1 MKRVQTP
8 VRREDAAADRLVK
21 YLNKFLHSE
30 RAMARSC
37 LLYKIVIDGSGKIE
51 PTQKSDYLRPKRRQI
66 AFQADIVI
74 RDKKSQVPLVVIEL
88 KYGTFSTHD
97 VLTYS
102 TKALRH
108 KEIYPYLRYGFAV
121 AGGKR
126 INEKFFTHNVGFDFA
141 LAFAE
146 RPSGRTDLRKLVE
159 RQIKIARS
167 LIDRKTNPKL
177 PRFRWTVPLEQ
188 NKKDK
193 HG

>member
-1 MKRVQTP
+1 MKSVQTP

-108 KEIYPYLRYGFAV
+108 KEIYPYLRYGFAI
-121 AGGKR
+121 AGGKH
-126 INEKFFTHNVGFDFA
+126 INEKFFLHNVGFDFA
-141 LAFAE
+141 LAFPE
-146 RPSGRTDLRKLVE
+146 RPGGRNGLRELVE

-167 LIDRKTNPKL
+167 LIDRKLHGNVY
-177 PRFRWTVPLEQ
+177 RFETKVEIQ
-188 NKKDK
+188 
-193 HG
+193 